1 MGLALLL
8 PLLLPL
14 ASPQAGH
21 WAEPSPNTD
30 YGMNQ
35 PKELSASIGGSV
47 HIPFSFYYPWQLAKV
62 PNVRIFWRWK
72 HFHGEYIYKTTPL
85 FIHKDFK
92 DRLLLHWTQGRKNG
106 SLQISKLRK
115 EDEATY
121 FCQVA
126 LDTLRSGK
134 RMWQSIPGTTLT
146 IIPTTKTT
154 IQSPTTA
161 ITTTAGLR
169 VTDGKRSSELWS
181 PSMETIVGLSLAGA
195 MLKIAILGL
204 IMYLRWKRS
213 KGDPSKTRRRNTRTL
228 GIKDN
233 IQAPSWTPRHRRLRS
248 QQVLKA
254 TKDLR
259 DTQPP
264 APVPSSTS

>member
-233 IQAPSWTPRHRRLRS
+233 IQAPSWTPRMTAS
-248 QQVLKA
+248 SM
-254 TKDLR
+254 
-259 DTQPP
+259 PP
-264 APVPSSTS
+264 SPSPA